1 MDDHSS
7 ASDDRGSASPAGAGV
22 ALAGL
27 ALAAAALPWNAR
39 GVGPVENVTLAA
51 LAGVAFV
58 AFSLRRHGVLAR
70 GPGSVVAG
78 VASVGV
84 VGHLG
89 LVGTGALATGGSAV
103 PSWWAVAFGLAGGVG
118 GVLAAYGDL
127 RGFPASF
134 GPAVKAASW
143 GLAVGYLGLFAIAAW
158 SSVLLSAAAG
168 VVSGDPG
175 PAIRQV
181 ISSVGLGLGTG
192 TVALAYFQWTDKS
205 RSYLDVAWPDRRDAG
220 YVVGG
225 TVALVGF
232 QFGVSELFAR
242 LGLATA
248 DHSVQQSAA
257 SGNPEF
263 LLLLVPAS
271 FLFVGP
277 GEELLYRNVI
287 QKDLYDTFGEW
298 GAVVV
303 GSAVFALAHIPAY
316 AAGASLSGLATT
328 LVVIL
333 GLSVALGA
341 TYLKTGN
348 LTVPILVHGA
358 YDAVTFLVLY
368 LQLTGGV

>member
-1 MDDHSS
+1 MDDRSSS
-7 ASDDRGSASPAGAGV
+7 AGVGV

-27 ALAAAALPWNAR
+27 ALVAAALPWDAPAA
-39 GVGPVENVTLAA
+39 GPVENVPLAA

-78 VASVGV
+78 LASVGA
-84 VGHLG
+84 VGLLG
-89 LVGTGALATGGSAV
+89 LSAAGALAGGATV

-118 GVLAAYGDL
+118 GAIAAYGDL
-127 RGFPASF
+127 RGFPASL

-158 SSVLLSAAAG
+158 TSLLLGAVSGVAGGEPGTALQQVVSSVA
-168 VVSGDPG
+168 
-175 PAIRQV
+175 
-181 ISSVGLGLGTG
+181 LGLGTG
-192 TVALAYFQWTDKS
+192 TVALAYFRWTGKS
-205 RSYLDVAWPDRRDAG
+205 RSFLDVEWPSRRDAG
-220 YVVGG
+220 YAVGG

-232 QFGVSELFAR
+232 QFGVSALFAR
-242 LGLATA
+242 LGVATA

-257 SGNPEF
+257 NGNPTF
-263 LLLLVPAS
+263 LLLLVPAA
-271 FLFVGP
+271 FLLVGP
-277 GEELLYRNVI
+277 GEELLYRNVV
-287 QKDLYDTFGEW
+287 QKDLYDAFGEW
-298 GAVVV
+298 GAVAV

-333 GLSVALGA
+333 GLSVVLGA
-341 TYLKTGN
+341 TYLQTGN

-358 YDAVTFLVLY
+358 YDAITFLVLY
-368 LQLTGGV
+368 LQVTGGA